1 MLVLIDPRK
10 LGETDGTFFFAHM
23 WEVRNHLI
31 VNFPRYQIDVI
42 NHYSCVQEI
51 LVRTETETL
60 QFWLHRSEI

>member
-10 LGETDGTFFFAHM
+10 LGETDGVFFFENVR
-23 WEVRNHLI
+23 EVRYHFSL
-31 VNFPRYQIDVI
+31 VNPKVQIDVI